1 MKALM
6 LKDAYLIWKNNK
18 FVLGMCLLF
27 SAIPLLNPDLAQRFN
42 FFFFVYPCLLILN
55 ILLSLLSY
63 DSKSRWEEYAMA
75 LPYSRVQL
83 VTAKYLMG
91 LLLAGGTLLLEL
103 TCQGLRMHLAGTFQ
117 WPVLLLMGSGLTLV
131 ALLPSS
137 LCLPLLYFFGVEKG
151 QLVYV
156 WALVCLGAMLGVAV
170 FALPEIPVSQL
181 TGLTLPGFALGILLF
196 ALSWYISVRIY
207 RNREL

>member
-27 SAIPLLNPDLAQRFN
+27 SAIPLLNPDFAQRFN

-181 TGLTLPGFALGILLF
+181 TSLTLPGFALGILLF